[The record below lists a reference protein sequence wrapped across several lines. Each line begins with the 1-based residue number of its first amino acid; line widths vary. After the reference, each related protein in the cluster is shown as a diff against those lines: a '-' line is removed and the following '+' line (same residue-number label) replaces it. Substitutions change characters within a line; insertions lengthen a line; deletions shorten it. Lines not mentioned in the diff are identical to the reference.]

1 MTWENLLNEAQ
12 IQESELL
19 AKTKKKI
26 ENYREIEEGIKLAN
40 ETLEN
45 PEEDDDVEEVQETLD
60 AFENDLEKLDKAI
73 CKEIKALQ
81 KEKSA
86 APASAS
92 APASAPASAT
102 ASAPASSQ
110 IQNANTKN
118 ADGKKD
124 NSIGWLIFGG
134 LALVATLGA
143 VNLFKNK

>member
-1 MTWENLLNEAQ
+1 MNWENLLKEAQ

-26 ENYREIEEGIKLAN
+26 ESYREIQEGIEAAN
-40 ETLEN
+40 ESLEN
-45 PEEDDDVEEVQETLD
+45 PAEDDDIEEIEESLES
-60 AFENDLEKLDKAI
+60 FEKDLETLDKAI

-81 KEKSA
+81 KEKSTAQPA
-86 APASAS
+86 AT
-92 APASAPASAT
+92 T
-102 ASAPASSQ
+102 ANEQTPQ
-110 IQNANTKN
+110 PNANTQKN

-124 NSIGWLIFGG
+124 SSIGWLIFGG

>member
-86 APASAS
+86 APASVSAS
-92 APASAPASAT
+92 APAL
-102 ASAPASSQ
+102 ASSQ

>member
-1 MTWENLLNEAQ
+1 MNWENLLKEAQ

-26 ENYREIEEGIKLAN
+26 ENYREIEEGINAAN
-40 ETLEN
+40 ESLEN
-45 PEEDDDVEEVQETLD
+45 PEEDDDIDDIEYSLEQ
-60 AFENDLEKLDKAI
+60 FEKDLEKLDKAI
-73 CKEIKALQ
+73 CKEITAMQ

-86 APASAS
+86 APA
-92 APASAPASAT
+92 PAQAT
-102 ASAPASSQ
+102 DAN
-110 IQNANTKN
+110 QNPDAKKN

-124 NSIGWLIFGG
+124 SSIGWLIFGG